1 MTHEDALPADKT
13 PAARRARGRS
23 KRRGVALIMVLG
35 ALTVLTVMLADFQDE
50 TSAELGSA
58 LSARDALRAE
68 YAARS
73 AANLGRLLIASEPT
87 IRKALAPL
95 LMLIGGGAPPQIP
108 VWEFADQVLGAFN
121 DPSGTARFA
130 ALAGVDTSKGKNLGI
145 PGAGFEVSIVDEESK
160 ININMGAKQDTATP
174 LVLQAELMGLMR
186 GGQYDLMF
194 SGRDPDGQFTDR
206 LAVCGAL
213 VDWVDADQQKTP
225 CDFSTIGGQTA
236 GPEDSFYQM
245 LEPPYFRKN
254 APLDSLE
261 ELHMVRGVGD
271 DFWATFIEPE
281 PGDAKKRNVT
291 VWGSGKVNVNTA
303 NAFTMLSI
311 ICAGSTT
318 AKVCSDP
325 IEAAKFL
332 GVTQLIRTLTAG
344 APIFGSPKV
353 FVATLAQQTPI
364 GQMLQAIGLSP
375 IVFNSPDIAMKNIT
389 TESKVFSVMATGY
402 VKSGKRETRTRIHTV
417 VDMRGAPAP
426 QAVMAKQIANATG
439 GVANPAAS
447 AAAAAMAAASAQGPV
462 PGLPAGATVDADLG
476 FLVPDPAGRVIYFRM
491 D

>member
-1 MTHEDALPADKT
+1 
-13 PAARRARGRS
+13 
-23 KRRGVALIMVLG
+23 
-35 ALTVLTVMLADFQDE
+35 
-50 TSAELGSA
+50 
-58 LSARDALRAE
+58 
-68 YAARS
+68 
-73 AANLGRLLIASEPT
+73 
-87 IRKALAPL
+87 
-95 LMLIGGGAPPQIP
+95 
-108 VWEFADQVLGAFN
+108 VWEFADKVLGAFN
-121 DPSGTARFA
+121 DPSGTARFS

-145 PGAGFEVSIVDEESK
+145 EGAGFDISITDEESK

-186 GGQYDLMF
+186 GMQYDPMFSNRDGDGQY
-194 SGRDPDGQFTDR
+194 SDR
-206 LAVCGAL
+206 LTVCGAL
-213 VDWVDADQQKTP
+213 LDWVDADQAKTP
-225 CDFSTIGGQTA
+225 CDFSTIGGHTA

-245 LEPPYFRKN
+245 LEPPYYRKN

-261 ELHMVRGVGD
+261 ELRMIRGVGD

-291 VWGSGKVNVNTA
+291 VWGSGKINVNTA

-325 IEAAKFL
+325 MEAAKFL
-332 GVTQLIRTLTAG
+332 GAAQLIRTLTAG

-353 FVATLAQQTPI
+353 FISTLAQQTPV

-375 IVFNSPDIAMKNIT
+375 ITFNSPDIAMKNIT
-389 TESKVFSVMATGY
+389 TESKVFSIMATGY
-402 VKSGKRETRTRIHTV
+402 VKSGKRETRQRIQAV

-426 QAVMAKQIANATG
+426 EAIMAKSAANALG
-439 GVANPAAS
+439 GAAAGMLANPAAS
-447 AAAAAMAAASAQGPV
+447 AAAAATAQGPI
-462 PGLPAGATVDADLG
+462 PGLPAGATIDSELG
-476 FLVPDPAGRVIYFRM
+476 FLVPDPGGRVIYFRT

>member
-1 MTHEDALPADKT
+1 MTK
-13 PAARRARGRS
+13 S
-23 KRRGVALIMVLG
+23 KKNSRRRGVALIMVLG

-58 LSARDALRAE
+58 LSARDSLRAE

-73 AANLGRLLIASEPT
+73 ALNLGRLLVATEPT
-87 IRKALAPL
+87 IRRALAPL
-95 LMLIGGGAPPQIP
+95 LMLIGGGSPPQIP

-121 DPSGTARFA
+121 DSSGTARFA
-130 ALAGVDTSKGKNLGI
+130 ALAGVDTTKGKNLGI
-145 PGAGFEVSIVDEESK
+145 EGAGFDIEIVDEESK
-160 ININMGAKQDTATP
+160 VNINMGAKQDTATP

-186 GGQYDLMF
+186 GAQYDQMF
-194 SGRDPDGQFTDR
+194 SGRDGDGQYSDR
-206 LAVCGAL
+206 QTVCGAL
-213 VDWVDADQQKTP
+213 VDWVDADQQKTS
-225 CDFSTIGGQTA
+225 CDFSTIGSQTG

-261 ELHMVRGVGD
+261 ELHMVRGISD
-271 DFWATFIEPE
+271 DFWSTFIEPE

-291 VWGSGKVNVNTA
+291 VWGTGKINVNTA

-325 IEAAKFL
+325 IEAGKFL
-332 GVTQLIRTLTAG
+332 MVAQLIRTLASG

-353 FVATLAQQTPI
+353 FVATMAQQTPVGSI
-364 GQMLQAIGLSP
+364 LQAMGISP
-375 IVFNSPDIAMKNIT
+375 IQFNSPDIAMKNIT
-389 TESKVFSVMATGY
+389 TESKVFSIVATGY
-402 VKSGKRETRTRIHTV
+402 VKSGKRETRQRIHAV
-417 VDMRGAPAP
+417 IDMRGAPAP
-426 QAVMAKQIANATG
+426 QAIIANEMAKAAGGTAGLGNAMG
-439 GVANPAAS
+439 ALGIPGAPSPAAS
-447 AAAAAMAAASAQGPV
+447 ATAAGATPGPI
-462 PGLPAGATVDADLG
+462 PGLPPGATVDADLG
-476 FLVPDPAGRVIYFRM
+476 FLVPDPAGRVIYFRT